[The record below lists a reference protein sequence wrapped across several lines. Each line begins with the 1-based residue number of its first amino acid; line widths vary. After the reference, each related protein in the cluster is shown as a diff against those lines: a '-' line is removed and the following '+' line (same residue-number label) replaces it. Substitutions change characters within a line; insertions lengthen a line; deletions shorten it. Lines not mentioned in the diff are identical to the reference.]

1 MHPIDLLVLAGKNIF
16 RAGIR
21 TKLCVLAICVGITS
35 VSSVLSF
42 GLLAG
47 DSVQQEL
54 DRIGVGGVAFYHKAG
69 ESLSEQAVETIA
81 SANGVHAVMPLAIA
95 SGTIQLRNLSSSAG
109 ILGIDQALS
118 DVFQIEVYH
127 GSLPTATQVREAAK
141 IAVIDADFAQK
152 VYKRTNVIGKT
163 LYVTVNGR
171 KEAMEICAVIRSQS
185 AGISM
190 MVGGKMPY
198 LVYMPYTTLQTMDPA
213 AQTDKLITNLDDPD
227 AADNM
232 LEKLNRAE
240 GTNYLYE
247 NLNQYLDSFSA
258 ITDTIAL
265 LISGIAGISVVVGGI
280 GVMNAMV
287 SSIDTRTREIGI
299 YRALGAKKREIMQT
313 FLCEA
318 MLLCLI
324 GGLLGIVCSYGIVCL
339 FQKLFDAA
347 LHYQRESMLISL
359 AISAVCG
366 VLFGML
372 PALRAAKLD
381 PIKAIRAE

>member
-1 MHPIDLLVLAGKNIF
+1 
-16 RAGIR
+16 
-21 TKLCVLAICVGITS
+21 
-35 VSSVLSF
+35 
-42 GLLAG
+42 
-47 DSVQQEL
+47 
-54 DRIGVGGVAFYHKAG
+54 
-69 ESLSEQAVETIA
+69 
-81 SANGVHAVMPLAIA
+81 LAIA

-127 GSLPTATQVREAAK
+127 GSLPTAAQVREAAK

-258 ITDTIAL
+258 ITDTIAF

-324 GGLLGIVCSYGIVCL
+324 GGLFGIVCSFGIVYL
-339 FQKLFDAA
+339 IQKLFDAA
-347 LHYQRESMLISL
+347 LHYQQESMLISL